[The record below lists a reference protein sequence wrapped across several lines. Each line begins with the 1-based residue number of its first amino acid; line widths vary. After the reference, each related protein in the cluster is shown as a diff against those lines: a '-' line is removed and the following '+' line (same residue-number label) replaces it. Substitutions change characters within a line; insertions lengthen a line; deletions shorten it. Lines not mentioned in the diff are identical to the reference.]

1 MGTPS
6 TPFHLAL
13 HLPRLFYCSV
23 TAVVLAVALCKVSVR
38 YSFNNNEGWNAFWAA
53 AWGGSDLY
61 PDPSKFKLNNYPPLW
76 SYATGA
82 LGRLIGDNV
91 QAGRILAS
99 LALLLNAVAV
109 SLIVRAI
116 TGRGQGSWF
125 AGAALLAIFGVFYET
140 YVAVNDPQI
149 AANCL
154 MSFAILL
161 SLPQLERTWS
171 KNAEYFSVPLM
182 LIAGL
187 LKPNVVAAPASIAVF
202 LMLYRRSRLAHFL
215 GLSAMGFVTT
225 CIVLYASFGPSLFSS
240 VLFPRPYEISA
251 AWIITKGQIV
261 NYNVLLSIPL
271 FLSFSANP
279 NTKLVC
285 IYSMISFILGFLFAG
300 GADVD
305 INVFFDFAVSISIG
319 LGLLQTSI
327 NDLVREKA
335 EIIRNGVVSTG
346 WLAVALL
353 SLTFSLQSG
362 FREASYA
369 FDAVADNTQRDD
381 VAYVRSHG
389 DHVLCDDLALCYW
402 AGKRFEVDL
411 NNLQTLIWAEPA
423 LESHFEERIADCSYS
438 LIQLGYDWDN
448 ARVGPFTAN
457 VVEALKTHYREA
469 RRTDSAVYWVPS
481 YCK

>member
-76 SYATGA
+76 FYATGA

-202 LMLYRRSRLAHFL
+202 LMLYHRSRLAHFL
-215 GLSAMGFVTT
+215 GLSATGFVTT

-279 NTKLVC
+279 NTKFVC

-319 LGLLQTSI
+319 LGVLQTSI

-335 EIIRNGVVSTG
+335 DIIQKRRRVYR
-346 WLAVALL
+346 LARRRFAVAHVFIAVGI
-353 SLTFSLQSG
+353 SRG
-362 FREASYA
+362 FVCLRC
-369 FDAVADNTQRDD
+369 RC
-381 VAYVRSHG
+381 R
-389 DHVLCDDLALCYW
+389 
-402 AGKRFEVDL
+402 
-411 NNLQTLIWAEPA
+411 
-423 LESHFEERIADCSYS
+423 
-438 LIQLGYDWDN
+438 
-448 ARVGPFTAN
+448 
-457 VVEALKTHYREA
+457 
-469 RRTDSAVYWVPS
+469 
-481 YCK
+481 